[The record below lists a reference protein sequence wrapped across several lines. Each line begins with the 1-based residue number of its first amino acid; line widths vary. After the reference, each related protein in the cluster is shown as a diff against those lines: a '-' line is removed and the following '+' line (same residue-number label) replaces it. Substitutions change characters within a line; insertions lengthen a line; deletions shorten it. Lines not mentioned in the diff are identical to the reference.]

1 MQKYVLEEKEKDYL
15 ELTIRGEVFK
25 LPLSL
30 GIGEFLILQKAFN
43 ENDILALVDFFRRYI
58 RSDVLDTL
66 ELQDFTQLLRVWK
79 DAFDANAKAS
89 GSPSVGES

>member
-1 MQKYVLEEKEKDYL
+1 MRKYTLEEKEKDYL
-15 ELTIRGEVFK
+15 ELTIRGEVFN

-30 GIGEFLILQKAFN
+30 GIGEFLTLQKAFN

-66 ELQDFTQLLRVWK
+66 EIQDFTQLLKVWK
-79 DAFDANAKAS
+79 DAFDTNAKAS

>member
-15 ELTIRGEVFK
+15 ELTIRGGVFR

-58 RSDVLDTL
+58 RSDVIDTL
-66 ELQDFTQLLRVWK
+66 EIQDFTQLLKIWK
-79 DAFDANAKAS
+79 DAFDANAKAN
-89 GSPSVGES
+89 GSPFVGES

>member
-66 ELQDFTQLLRVWK
+66 EIVDFTQLLKVWK
-79 DAFDANAKAS
+79 DAFDANAKAN

>member
-15 ELTIRGEVFK
+15 ELTIRGEVFR

-66 ELQDFTQLLRVWK
+66 ELQDFTQLLKVWK

-89 GSPSVGES
+89 WSPSVGES

>member
-1 MQKYVLEEKEKDYL
+1 MKYTLEEKEKDYL
-15 ELTIRGEVFK
+15 ELTIRGEVFH

-30 GIGEFLILQKAFN
+30 GIGEFLTLQKAFN

-66 ELQDFTQLLRVWK
+66 EIQDFTQLLKVWK
-79 DAFDANAKAS
+79 DAFDANAKAN

>member
-66 ELQDFTQLLRVWK
+66 EIQDFTQLLKVWK
-79 DAFDANAKAS
+79 EAFDANAKAN

>member
-1 MQKYVLEEKEKDYL
+1 MRKYTLEEKEKDYL
-15 ELTIRGEVFK
+15 ELTIRGEVFR

-30 GIGEFLILQKAFN
+30 GIGEFLTLQKAFQ
-43 ENDILALVDFFRRYI
+43 ENDIIALVDFFRRYI

-66 ELQDFTQLLRVWK
+66 ELQDFTQLLKVWK
-79 DAFDANAKAS
+79 DAFDDNAKAT

>member
-15 ELTIRGEVFK
+15 ELTIRGEAFR

-66 ELQDFTQLLRVWK
+66 EIQDFTQLLKVWK
-79 DAFDANAKAS
+79 DAFDANAKTS
-89 GSPSVGES
+89 GSLSVGES